1 VIGSNAPASL
11 RGVGCHEPFETQ
23 AARKPDSVA
32 VIDETG
38 CMTYAELNGRA
49 NRLARELR
57 ALGAR
62 RGALVGI
69 HLERSPE
76 MLVAVLAVL
85 KSGAAYVPL
94 DPAFPRARLGIMLDD
109 AAPVVLIT
117 TERLIATL
125 PEHGARTLTMDQATW
140 PDSSRERNVGDR
152 LTSTD
157 LAYVMYTSGSTGTPK
172 GVMVTHGGVENYLAW
187 RKSYFP
193 LTPADR
199 CLQKA
204 SLSFDDSVWEILE
217 PLCAGAS
224 VVLARP
230 QFEYDSGYLVKLIAE
245 QRITAACFVPSL
257 LHSIVDEPALESCKT
272 LRRLTTGGE
281 TLSVAL
287 QRRVRERLPAARLY
301 NGYGTTETTIASTF
315 WQCSDDLEQL
325 TVPIGRPIAN
335 TQVHVL
341 DAQRQLVPFGVPG
354 EIYISGAG
362 VACGYLNRPTLTEE
376 RFGRGL
382 IGVTSERWFRTGDL
396 GRMRSDGV
404 LEFLGRIDDQVK
416 VRGVRVELAEIEAA
430 LLEHPNIRSAAV
442 LYRDPGGST
451 GHMTAYFVPRGPA
464 VPSAAGLREFVLARL
479 PAAMVPNG
487 FRAIA
492 ALPMTPSGKLDRRAL
507 AAMPDAPDDRE
518 VYVAPRDTLET
529 QLVAIWE
536 TVLDARPIGA
546 RDDFFA
552 LGGQSLSA
560 VRVAAAIEQTFGQRV
575 PPGILFETPTIEAL
589 ARRISTATI
598 YAPRGSLVPLVTGGV
613 APPLFLIHQIAG
625 DVILYR
631 GLTRHLGAERSI
643 YGLQAPGL
651 ADPERPLERVESMA
665 KRYVEE
671 IRALQPRGPYALAGH
686 SMGGLIAF
694 EMARQ
699 LHSVGER
706 VAFLGLLD
714 SDAEMRKPRTWYQ
727 RLRFRLDAVRVLP
740 RTERGPY
747 LRRRLANWCAR
758 VVETVRRRHRQ
769 QASIPLVAT
778 DSVRAAMNRALLAYR
793 PGKYPGAAT
802 VFRARLRSLMTFGR
816 TLNWGRLAQGGVQVI
831 DVPGDH
837 LSMLQEGAVAELAAK
852 MNACLRKAFE
862 VRGRL
867 RR

>member
-1 VIGSNAPASL
+1 VIGSNGPRSL
-11 RGVGCHEPFETQ
+11 QGAGCHEPFEAQ
-23 AARKPDSVA
+23 AARAPDAVA
-32 VIDETG
+32 VIDETDR
-38 CMTYAELNGRA
+38 MTYAELNGRA
-49 NRLARELR
+49 NRLAHELQ

-94 DPAFPRARLGIMLDD
+94 DPAFPQARLGIMLDD
-109 AAPVVLIT
+109 AMPVVLIT
-117 TERLIATL
+117 IERLIGSL
-125 PEHGARTLTMDQATW
+125 PRHAAARTVIMDRAAW
-140 PDSSRERNVGDR
+140 PNSSCEGNVGER
-152 LTSTD
+152 ITSTD
-157 LAYVMYTSGSTGTPK
+157 LAYVMYTSGSTGVPK
-172 GVMVTHGGVENYLAW
+172 GVMVTHGGVENYLVW

-193 LTPADR
+193 LAPTDR

-245 QRITAACFVPSL
+245 QQITAACFVPSL
-257 LHSIVDEPALESCKT
+257 LRSIVDEPALESCT
-272 LRRLTTGGE
+272 SLRRLTTGGE

-287 QRRVRERLPAARLY
+287 QRRVRERLPATRLY

-315 WQCSDDLEQL
+315 WQCSDEPEQL

-335 TQVHVL
+335 TQVYIL
-341 DAQRQLVPFGVPG
+341 DAQRQLVPFGVAG
-354 EIYISGAG
+354 EIYVSGAG
-362 VACGYLNRPTLTEE
+362 VASGYLNRPTLTEE

-382 IGVTSERWFRTGDL
+382 IGLTSERWFRTGDL

-416 VRGVRVELAEIEAA
+416 VRGVRVELGEVEAA
-430 LLEHPNIRSAAV
+430 LLDHPSIRSAAV
-442 LYRDPGGST
+442 LYSDPDGGT
-451 GHMTAYFVPRGPA
+451 GHLVAYFVPRDPD
-464 VPSAAGLREFVLARL
+464 VPSAAGLREFVRARL
-479 PAAMVPNG
+479 PAAMVPG
-487 FRAIA
+487 RFRAIA

-507 AAMPDAPDDRE
+507 AAMPNAPDDQA
-518 VYVAPRDTLET
+518 VYVAPRDALET

-536 TVLDARPIGA
+536 EVLDARPIGA

-560 VRVAAAIEQTFGQRV
+560 VRVAGVIEQRFGQRV
-575 PPGILFETPTIEAL
+575 PPGLLFETPTVEAL
-589 ARRISTATI
+589 ARRISAGTLAE
-598 YAPRGSLVPLVTGGV
+598 PRGSLVSLVTGGV

-651 ADPERPLERVESMA
+651 AGPETPLERIESMA
-665 KRYVEE
+665 KRYVQE

-686 SMGGLIAF
+686 STGGLIAF
-694 EMARQ
+694 EMAQQ
-699 LHSVGER
+699 LYAAGER

-714 SDAEMRKPRTWYQ
+714 ADAQMRKPRTWLQ
-727 RLRFRLDAVRVLP
+727 GLRFRFGAVRALP
-740 RTERGPY
+740 RADRWPY
-747 LRRRLANWCAR
+747 LRRRFASWSARLA
-758 VVETVRRRHRQ
+758 ETVRGRHRQ
-769 QASIPLVAT
+769 QAWTPLVAT
-778 DSVRAAMNRALLAYR
+778 DSVRAAMNRAVLAYR
-793 PGKYPGAAT
+793 PKGYPGAVT
-802 VFRARLRSLMTFGR
+802 VFRARVRSLMSFGR
-816 TLNWGRLAQGGVQVI
+816 TLNWGRLAHGGVQVI

-837 LSMLQEGAVAELAAK
+837 LSMLQEGAVAELAAT
-852 MNACLRKAFE
+852 MNACLRKAFA
-862 VRGRL
+862 VR
-867 RR
+867 